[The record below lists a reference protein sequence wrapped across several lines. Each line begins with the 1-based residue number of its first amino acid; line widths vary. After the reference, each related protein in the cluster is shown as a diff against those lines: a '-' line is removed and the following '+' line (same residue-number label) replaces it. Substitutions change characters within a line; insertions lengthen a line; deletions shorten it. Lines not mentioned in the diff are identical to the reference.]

1 MQSQDTES
9 LVYFKI
15 VPALVANKNR
25 IIAGLTGI
33 VLLILLFLFLS
44 WHKDQKEVNAGQAF
58 SQLWV
63 SAQPGT
69 TPADLAGQYLKIAG
83 DYADTQT
90 GQRALLQGAAV
101 LFSNGNYSGAQT
113 QFRKFADTYPN
124 SALMATA
131 LLGVASAL
139 EAQGNASAA
148 LDAYRKIL
156 DGNSDAG
163 TLLSAKFATARID
176 EQEGKAADAL
186 RYYQEIARAAPSS
199 ALGQQANLKAL
210 ELAPNLAI
218 SPVVYKGATA
228 TTNPTMPPTK

>member
-113 QFRKFADTYPN
+113 QFQKFADTYPN

-186 RYYQEIARAAPSS
+186 RYYQEIARTAPSS
-199 ALGQQANLKAL
+199 ALGQQANLKAV
-210 ELAPNLAI
+210 ELAATLPKA
-218 SPVVYKGATA
+218 PVAPA
-228 TTNPTMPPTK
+228 PAPSIPLLPPSK

>member
-90 GQRALLQGAAV
+90 GQRALLQGASV
-101 LFSNGNYSGAQT
+101 LFSNGNYTGAQT
-113 QFRKFADTYPN
+113 QFQKFVDSYP
-124 SALMATA
+124 SSSLIATA

-148 LDAYRKIL
+148 LDAYSKVL
-156 DGNSDAG
+156 NSNSDAS
-163 TLLSAKFATARID
+163 TSFSAKFATARIY
-176 EQEGKAADAL
+176 EQQGKAADAL
-186 RYYQEIARAAPSS
+186 RYYQEIARNAPNS
-199 ALGQQANLKAL
+199 ALGQQANLKAVEIAATL
-210 ELAPNLAI
+210 PKPPVAVAPA
-218 SPVVYKGATA
+218 PVTSIPLTA
-228 TTNPTMPPTK
+228 PSK